1 MHTKKALRLGFRT
14 ALLFCMLFIPWSAA
28 LAQWGNNQG
37 WHRGPGMM
45 GGIGMGWFGGIFM
58 IVFWIL
64 VLVGLV
70 FFIKWLIQS
79 TSHGRT
85 GGDRSNRALEILKE
99 RYARGEIDNTEFQ
112 TMKTNLS
119 K

>member
-1 MHTKKALRLGFRT
+1 MT
-14 ALLFCMLFIPWSAA
+14 LLIFIVLIPCSDA

-37 WHRGPGMM
+37 GYMGPGMM
-45 GGIGMGWFGGIFM
+45 GGMGWFGGIFM

-64 VLVGLV
+64 ILGALV

-79 TSHGRT
+79 TGSGRAI
-85 GGDRSNRALEILKE
+85 GGSSNRAFEILKE
-99 RYARGEIDNTEFQ
+99 RYARGEIDNTEFE